1 MYNGIYTA
9 THTSSDRNHDS
20 FELLIVL
27 RSEYAMNIQQN
38 IEVTNELLPTSA
50 ALVQYWSLCK
60 NPTVYTAQGE
70 FNFTSSRIRHSS
82 AIAFVTGLTLHNNI
96 SLALCCHSQVGCFIT
111 KIITLDACCIHP
123 LLILLLLII
132 NIIIIWK
139 IPAWINNHQHNHQS
153 QSWWFNI

>member
-50 ALVQYWSLCK
+50 ALVQY
-60 NPTVYTAQGE
+60 
-70 FNFTSSRIRHSS
+70 
-82 AIAFVTGLTLHNNI
+82 
-96 SLALCCHSQVGCFIT
+96 
-111 KIITLDACCIHP
+111 
-123 LLILLLLII
+123 
-132 NIIIIWK
+132 
-139 IPAWINNHQHNHQS
+139 
-153 QSWWFNI
+153 